1 MLPDFPK
8 LKAEVHRDV
17 LARIRRR
24 ADSADSVV
32 SQIKR
37 LSQHEGRDMRYD
49 RIDAPPVESGPEEL
63 GVRFEVLVSEVP
75 DLIGPKLDAK
85 IEEIAQEI
93 AKQQAKMFFRRVG
106 ETCDEIGNT
115 INANGQPLS
124 AELMLEMFSN
134 AQLNFGPDGRPTG
147 QFVIHPDMAPAMKR
161 ADEELERDPELRRR
175 FEDILRRKREE
186 WATRESHRKLAD

>member
-63 GVRFEVLVSEVP
+63 GARFEVLVSEVP

-93 AKQQAKMFFRRVG
+93 AKQQAGMLFRRLG
-106 ETCDEIGNT
+106 ETCDEVGNT
-115 INANGQPLS
+115 IDANGQPLS
-124 AELMLEMFSN
+124 AELMLEMISK
-134 AQLNFGPDGRPTG
+134 AQMNFGQDGRPKG
-147 QFVIHPDMAPAMKR
+147 MIVIHPDMAPALKR
-161 ADEELERDPELRRR
+161 ADEEVERDPELKRRC
-175 FEDILRRKREE
+175 EEILRRQREE
-186 WATRESHRKLAD
+186 WATRESHRKLVD

>member
-17 LARIRRR
+17 LARIRHR

-63 GVRFEVLVSEVP
+63 GVSFEVLVSEVP

-85 IEEIAQEI
+85 IEKIAQEI
-93 AKQQAKMFFRRVG
+93 AEQQAKMFFRRVG
-106 ETCDEIGNT
+106 EICDEVGNT
-115 INANGQPLS
+115 INANGRPLS

-134 AQLNFGPDGRPTG
+134 AQLNFGPDGKPTG
-147 QFVIHPDMAPAMKR
+147 QFVIHPDMAPALKR
-161 ADEELERDPELRRR
+161 ADEELERDPELKRR

>member
-17 LARIRRR
+17 LAGIRRR

-63 GVRFEVLVSEVP
+63 GARFEVQVSEVP
-75 DLIGPKLDAK
+75 DLIGLKLDAK

-93 AKQQAKMFFRRVG
+93 AKQQAEMFFRRVG
-106 ETCDEIGNT
+106 ETCDEVGNT

-147 QFVIHPDMAPAMKR
+147 QFVIHPDMAPALKR
-161 ADEELERDPELRRR
+161 ADEELERDPELKRR

>member
-49 RIDAPPVESGPEEL
+49 RIGAPPVESGPEEL
-63 GVRFEVLVSEVP
+63 GARFEVLVSEVP

-106 ETCDEIGNT
+106 ETCDEVGNT

-134 AQLNFGPDGRPTG
+134 AQLNFGPDGKPTG
-147 QFVIHPDMAPAMKR
+147 QFVIHPDMAPALKR
-161 ADEELERDPELRRR
+161 ADEELEGDPELKRR

>member
-24 ADSADSVV
+24 ADSADPVV
-32 SQIKR
+32 SQIR
-37 LSQHEGRDMRYD
+37 RFSQHEGRDMRYD
-49 RIDAPPVESGPEEL
+49 RVDAPPAESGPEEM
-63 GVRFEVLVSEVP
+63 GASFEVLLSDVP

-93 AKQQAKMFFRRVG
+93 AKQEAKMFFRRVG
-106 ETCDEIGNT
+106 ETCNEVGNT

-124 AELMLEMFSN
+124 AELLLEMFSN
-134 AQLNFGPDGRPTG
+134 VQMNFGPDGKPTA
-147 QFVIHPDMAPAMKR
+147 QFVIHPDMAPALKR
-161 ADEELERDPELRRR
+161 LGEEFDRDPELQRRH
-175 FEDILRRKREE
+175 EDIIRRQREE

>member
-8 LKAEVHRDV
+8 LKTEVHRDV
-17 LARIRRR
+17 LSRIRRR

-49 RIDAPPVESGPEEL
+49 RIDAPPVEGGPEEL
-63 GVRFEVLVSEVP
+63 GARFEVLVSEVP
-75 DLIGPKLDAK
+75 DLIGLKLDAK

-93 AKQQAKMFFRRVG
+93 AKQEANMFFRRVG
-106 ETCDEIGNT
+106 ETCDEVGNT

-124 AELMLEMFSN
+124 AELMLKIFSN

-147 QFVIHPDMAPAMKR
+147 QFVIHPDMAPALKR
-161 ADEELERDPELRRR
+161 ADEELERDPELKRR

>member
-63 GVRFEVLVSEVP
+63 GARFEVLVSEVP

-106 ETCDEIGNT
+106 ETCDEVGNT

-134 AQLNFGPDGRPTG
+134 AQLNFGPDGKPTG
-147 QFVIHPDMAPAMKR
+147 QFVIHPDMAPALKR
-161 ADEELERDPELRRR
+161 ADEELEGDPELKRR